1 MSTMAQKTSK
11 RQSNQAFAKIVG
23 IVDAEIRGWQGQGR
37 EIKVRK
43 HMPSPAEVM
52 WTVEWHGQ
60 PIGALAARL
69 LQRANYPCVVFLFDD
84 HNEVIDLFHTGE
96 DSNLKLDALK
106 NSVFAFLD
114 NTILTEAK
122 RAVLREGLFARFKDG
137 DLAVLLNGYEF
148 CFRYYSPS
156 NKWRVSCEDLPEW
169 SWKTFECPAEQN
181 PISFLISLIHG
192 IVLSIAV

>member
-1 MSTMAQKTSK
+1 MAQKASK
-11 RQSNQAFAKIVG
+11 RQPNQAFAKIVG
-23 IVDAEIRGWQGQGR
+23 IVDAEIRGWQGQGQ

-43 HMPSPAEVM
+43 CMPSPAEVV

-69 LQRANYPCVVFLFDD
+69 LQRANCPCAVFLFDN
-84 HNEVIDLFHTGE
+84 HNEVIDRLHAGE
-96 DSNLKLDALK
+96 DLDLRLDALK

-137 DLAVLLNGYEF
+137 DLAVLINGYEF

-156 NKWRVSCEDLPEW
+156 NKWRVSCEDLSEW

-181 PISFLISLIHG
+181 PLSFLIFLIHG
-192 IVLSIAV
+192 ITLSVSL